1 MLMVFITEQG
11 RTMSEHET
19 IQETDHAML
28 VVWGQY
34 AHCLG
39 IPQEFVQV
47 PMSGKTVEHSPQSK
61 VLELLVAQLA
71 GLEYLKDISLSA
83 NPLDQDKATAKAWG
97 QESWADYSGVSRTL
111 TALTEEETAQFS
123 AIVDRATQMLVDS
136 EVQLAL
142 SSGRLVLDGDL
153 TPRRVSNSSVSY
165 PEASYGYMA
174 GKLQLGY
181 QAAVVTMSSPTYGRL
196 GLSAE
201 RHSGK
206 TVSMTQAEGLALEA
220 ERRLGRRPLRRT
232 DLLLIR
238 IEQRETE
245 RQKRQAKVAE
255 AEASLR
261 AAEEKLAQVADT
273 LITIQGE
280 LQQCETNYAAQER
293 PERPHSQLAQVRN
306 KTETWQKRHLRVQNQ
321 VNKAQ
326 DWLAQQRQ
334 RLSEWEQETAEL
346 RQRWQRFEAENT
358 ANPNPI
364 QATFRLDA
372 GFGTGSNLALLIE
385 MGYEIYSKPYGTW
398 LSGRLTQM
406 SAQRPD
412 HWQAV
417 GKNAEMLAWKATTIE
432 DFPYPLDLGYER
444 FWQGQADG
452 QPRLAFSGLLHFGS
466 TPVTENLPAWFHDY
480 NARQTI
486 EAGNKET
493 RQVFQTHHIKVRSLQ
508 AMRLQEHFALFCA
521 NFVRFAAHWLA
532 EQCPQVP
539 GGWQVSQSPKVKEQ
553 VKVGAH
559 SPAYVEWYGK
569 DCLVR
574 FKERSVFVGRSFFVK
589 RQVAIQ
595 LTLRI

>member
-1 MLMVFITEQG
+1 
-11 RTMSEHET
+11 MSERET
-19 IQETDHAML
+19 IQETNHAML

-34 AHCLG
+34 GHCLG
-39 IPQEFVQV
+39 IPQEFAEV
-47 PMSGKTVEHSPQSK
+47 PMSQKTVEHSPQSK
-61 VLELLVAQLA
+61 VLEFLVAQLA

-83 NPLDQDKATAKAWG
+83 NPLDQDEATAKAWG
-97 QESWADYSGVSRTL
+97 QESWADYSGVSRTMS
-111 TALTEEETAQFS
+111 ALTDEEAAQFS
-123 AIVDRATQMLVDS
+123 AIVDKATQALLDG

-153 TPRRVSNSSVSY
+153 TPRPVSNSSVSY
-165 PEASYGYMA
+165 PEASYGHMA

-206 TVSMTQAEGLALEA
+206 TVSMTQAEALAQEA

-232 DLLLIR
+232 DLLLWR

-245 RQKRQAKVAE
+245 RQKRQEKVAE
-255 AEASLR
+255 AQASLL
-261 AAEEKLAQVADT
+261 AAEEKLVQVADT
-273 LITIQGE
+273 LATIQSE
-280 LQQCETNYAAQER
+280 LAQCEADYAAKER
-293 PERPHSQLAQVRN
+293 PERPNSQLAQLR
-306 KTETWQKRHLRVQNQ
+306 KKAATWHKRHLRVQNQ

-326 DWLAQQRQ
+326 SWLAQQRQ

-346 RQRWQRFEAENT
+346 RQRLQRFEAENA

-372 GFGTGSNLALLIE
+372 GFGSGSNLALLVE
-385 MGYEIYSKPYGTW
+385 MGYETYSKPYGTW
-398 LSGRLTQM
+398 LTGLLAKM
-406 SAQRPD
+406 SAERPD
-412 HWQAV
+412 DWQTV
-417 GKNAEMLAWKATTIE
+417 GKNAEMLAWKSVTLE

-452 QPRLAFSGLLHFGS
+452 QPKLAFSGLLHFGS
-466 TPVTENLPAWFHDY
+466 TPVTDNLPAWFHDY

-493 RQVFQTHHIKVRSLQ
+493 RQVFQAHHIKVRSLP

-539 GGWQVSQSPKVKEQ
+539 DGWQVSQSPKIKEQ

-559 SPAYVEWYGK
+559 SPAYIQWYGK

-574 FKERSVFVGRSFFVK
+574 FKERSVFVGRSFLVK

>member
-1 MLMVFITEQG
+1 
-11 RTMSEHET
+11 MSEDKT
-19 IQETDHAML
+19 IQETNHAML

-39 IPQEFVQV
+39 IPQEFAQV
-47 PMSGKTVEHSPQSK
+47 PMSQKTVEHSPQSK
-61 VLELLVAQLA
+61 VLEFLVAQLA

-83 NPLDQDKATAKAWG
+83 NPLDQDEATAKAWG
-97 QESWADYSGVSRTL
+97 QAGWADHSGVSRTL
-111 TALTEEETAQFS
+111 SALTEEEAAQFS
-123 AIVDRATQMLVDS
+123 AIVDKATQALVDG

-153 TPRRVSNSSVSY
+153 TPRAVSNSSVSY
-165 PEASYGYMA
+165 PEAEYGYMA

-206 TVSMTQAEGLALEA
+206 TVSMTQAEALALEA

-232 DLLLIR
+232 DLLLGR
-238 IEQRETE
+238 IEQREKE
-245 RQKRQAKVAE
+245 RQKRQEKVAE
-255 AEASLR
+255 AQANLHE
-261 AAEEKLAQVADT
+261 AEEKLVQVSDT
-273 LITIQGE
+273 LATLQSE
-280 LQQCETNYAAQER
+280 LHQRETDYAAKER
-293 PERPHSQLAQVRN
+293 SEKPHSQLAQIRN
-306 KTETWQKRHLRVQNQ
+306 KAETWQKRHLRIQNQ
-321 VNKAQ
+321 VSKAQ
-326 DWLAQQRQ
+326 DWLDQQCQ

-346 RQRWQRFEAENT
+346 RQRLQHFEAENA

-372 GFGTGSNLALLIE
+372 GFGTGSNMALLIE
-385 MGYEIYSKPYGTW
+385 MGYEIYSKPYGNW
-398 LSGRLTQM
+398 LSGLLSKM
-406 SAQRPD
+406 SAERIHD
-412 HWQAV
+412 WQTV
-417 GKNAEMLAWKATTIE
+417 GKNAEMLAWKSATLD

-452 QPRLAFSGLLHFGS
+452 QPKLAFSGLLHFGS
-466 TPVTENLPAWFHDY
+466 TAVTEDLPAWFHDY

-493 RQVFQTHHIKVRSLQ
+493 RQVFQTHHIKVRSLP

-539 GGWQVSQSPKVKEQ
+539 DGWQVSQSPKVKEQ

-559 SPAYVEWYGK
+559 SPAYVQWYGK

-574 FKERSVFVGRSFFVK
+574 FKERSVFVGRSFLVR